1 MVTRR
6 LNSRNAVAVREARV
20 RDAMSSG
27 IVSCTPD
34 TPLRKVAQLMAEN
47 RMHGIFVFDYG
58 VEDDETTELWGLVS
72 DLDVVAATRGD
83 IDTRT
88 AGDSAVTPLVTVP
101 SDVPLERAAQLLA
114 ESGASHLAVVDPLTR
129 RPIGVLS
136 TLDIVRAVAVEPTR
150 SHVY

>member
-1 MVTRR
+1 MVTRS
-6 LNSRNAVAVREARV
+6 LDPRNAVAIREATV

-101 SDVPLERAAQLLA
+101 SDVPLDRAAQLLA

-136 TLDIVRAVAVEPTR
+136 TLDIVRAVAVEPTGSR
-150 SHVY
+150 IH

>member
-150 SHVY
+150 SRVY